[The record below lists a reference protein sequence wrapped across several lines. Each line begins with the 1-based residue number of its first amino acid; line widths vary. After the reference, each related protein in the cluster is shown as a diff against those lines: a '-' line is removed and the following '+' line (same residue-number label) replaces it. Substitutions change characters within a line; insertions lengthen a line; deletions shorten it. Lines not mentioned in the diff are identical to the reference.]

1 MNDLV
6 MPLGLMMVLS
16 TLPAICF
23 LKVCEFIDCVKK
35 ARKEE

>member
-16 TLPAICF
+16 TLPAIW
-23 LKVCEFIDCVKK
+23 LLMVCEFIDYLKK
-35 ARKEE
+35 ARKE